1 MQDTTLVATMDC
13 GPGMT
18 FMPPT
23 GHTRARGRLSNQR
36 SPDESRSVRGSECM
50 RRLWR
55 ACAGRPGPGRLL
67 RALAGAFAVA
77 AVASL
82 TAATG
87 AAIAGDSGAR
97 LLRALPHY
105 AGPALAAGWIATVLA
120 ALHLRSL
127 ARISTFAGAALR
139 TVLHLCATPMLWL
152 AAMHAG
158 AWFEWQVRRT
168 PIAYGTDWFYAEMYN
183 EYVREPGGLALT
195 LSVAAAVTA
204 PLAAVLVAWIA
215 CACLPAR
222 KKGGPERGPPVQR
235 QG

>member
-1 MQDTTLVATMDC
+1 
-13 GPGMT
+13 
-18 FMPPT
+18 
-23 GHTRARGRLSNQR
+23 
-36 SPDESRSVRGSECM
+36 M

-55 ACAGRPGPGRLL
+55 ACAGRPGSGRLL
-67 RALAGAFAVA
+67 RALAGALAVA

-82 TAATG
+82 TAVTG

-105 AGPALAAGWIATVLA
+105 GAPALAAGWIAVALA

-127 ARISTFAGAALR
+127 ARTATLAGAAIR
-139 TVLHLCATPMLWL
+139 TAAHLCAPPVLWL

-168 PIAYGTDWFYAEMYN
+168 PIAYGTEWFYAEMYN

-195 LSVAAAVTA
+195 LGVAAAVTA
-204 PLAAVLVAWIA
+204 PLVVVLAAWMV
-215 CACLPAR
+215 CAFGPRR
-222 KKGGPERGPPVQR
+222 KNGGPARGPPSHPEA
-235 QG
+235 

>member
-1 MQDTTLVATMDC
+1 
-13 GPGMT
+13 
-18 FMPPT
+18 
-23 GHTRARGRLSNQR
+23 
-36 SPDESRSVRGSECM
+36 M

-55 ACAGRPGPGRLL
+55 ACTGRPGPGRLL
-67 RALAGAFAVA
+67 RALAAAFAVA

-105 AGPALAAGWIATVLA
+105 AAPALAAGWIAAALA
-120 ALHLRSL
+120 ALHLRAL
-127 ARISTFAGAALR
+127 ARFATLAGAAIR
-139 TVLHLCATPMLWL
+139 TALHLCAPPVLWL
-152 AAMHAG
+152 AAMHVG

-183 EYVREPGGLALT
+183 EYVREPGGLVLT
-195 LSVAAAVTA
+195 LSVAAAVTT

-215 CACLPAR
+215 CACLSAR
-222 KKGGPERGPPVQR
+222 KKAAP
-235 QG
+235 